1 MSGAAIS
8 LALIVATLG
17 QSGSRYGTIQK
28 EELEYQQKA
37 FKTWW
42 GEDLVTTL
50 DALPLEGKVPEY
62 RIPYAGHDYPD
73 RNGGTVQA
81 LYKYDRAFHGGRQL
95 AVEFERMD
103 VSAHRNSRESRR
115 GLFGRMRR
123 GGVPG
128 WYGHCNGWTA
138 AAIRHAEPQRSVV
151 RNGVTFTPADIKG
164 LLADLYMYTESEF
177 LGGVDPAINAGTLHL
192 SLTNWLGRGSHPVGM
207 ETAVGEVVINYP
219 IYSYKASVNKFSSRQ
234 AEVRMSIRYAVNIN
248 YEMDKGPKDYS
259 RTLYFHYVLD
269 TNEAGEI
276 QGGRFYSDSNQID
289 MLWTPLAPTQG
300 GHEKNQRGNPH
311 LNVKEVLAIW
321 RESVP
326 EELRK
331 KWLNVDPT
339 EEDRVLPPEAV
350 ATAPLAHPMPE
361 PAAAGAA
368 TAPATAT
375 AAEEAT
381 EPTTASAA
389 PTASAPPATAPATSA
404 PAPATPAASPPNE

>member
-1 MSGAAIS
+1 MSGAVVS
-8 LALIVATLG
+8 LALVVATLG

-37 FKTWW
+37 FQTWW
-42 GEDLVTTL
+42 GNDLVMTL
-50 DALPLEGKVPEY
+50 DDLPLEGKVPAQ
-62 RIPYAGHDYPD
+62 RIPYSGHDYPD

-81 LYKYDRAFHGGRQL
+81 LYKYDRAFHGGRPL

-115 GLFGRMRR
+115 GLFGRIRR

-164 LLADLYMYTESEF
+164 LLAELYMYTESEF

-192 SLTNWLGRGSHPVGM
+192 TLTNWLGRGSHPVGM

-219 IYSYKASVNKFSSRQ
+219 IYSYKASINKFASRQ
-234 AEVRMSIRYAVNIN
+234 SEVRMSIRYALNIGH
-248 YEMDKGPKDYS
+248 EMEKGPKDYS

-300 GHEKNQRGNPH
+300 GQEKNLRGNPH
-311 LNVKEVLAIW
+311 MNVKEVLAIW

-331 KWLNVDPT
+331 TWLNVDPT
-339 EEDRVLPPEAV
+339 EEDRVVPPEAV
-350 ATAPLAHPMPE
+350 AVAPLADPVPE
-361 PAAAGAA
+361 AAA
-368 TAPATAT
+368 
-375 AAEEAT
+375 
-381 EPTTASAA
+381 
-389 PTASAPPATAPATSA
+389 A
-404 PAPATPAASPPNE
+404 PAPAASRAADAATAAPAASVPTPATPATGSSPAAPSSPSPMARSDND